1 MTLAL
6 LWDYHGPCVLT
17 TAMMMQDSGCW
28 PWRHGAAA
36 ITARRMA
43 AGGAWQPTKGGARA
57 LVILT
62 ALLPVR
68 PSACTGGTGVMDWN
82 VLRRCQY
89 MRWAPALA
97 MPRFS
102 GADLRWIV
110 IAGWMLTGSIL
121 LLVAASAMPSE
132 EAEIVLDASRQGIL
146 QAHPEW
152 PSDMR
157 AAALAGIICV
167 GMPADMV
174 RVAWGHPT
182 RTTGSPGPNQPE
194 TWYYAGRPSVVER
207 IAGRPLLDAGSGEWT
222 VSFINGQVVAWTD

>member
-1 MTLAL
+1 
-6 LWDYHGPCVLT
+6 
-17 TAMMMQDSGCW
+17 
-28 PWRHGAAA
+28 
-36 ITARRMA
+36 
-43 AGGAWQPTKGGARA
+43 
-57 LVILT
+57 
-62 ALLPVR
+62 
-68 PSACTGGTGVMDWN
+68 MDWN

-121 LLVAASAMPSE
+121 LLMAAGTMPSE
-132 EAEIVLDASRQGIL
+132 EGEIVLDAFRQGIL

-152 PSDMR
+152 PPEMR

-182 RTTGSPGPNQPE
+182 RTSGSYGPNQPE

-207 IAGRPLLDAGSGEWT
+207 LAGQGLNDAGSSEWT
-222 VSFINGQVVAWTD
+222 VSFIDGQVVAWTD